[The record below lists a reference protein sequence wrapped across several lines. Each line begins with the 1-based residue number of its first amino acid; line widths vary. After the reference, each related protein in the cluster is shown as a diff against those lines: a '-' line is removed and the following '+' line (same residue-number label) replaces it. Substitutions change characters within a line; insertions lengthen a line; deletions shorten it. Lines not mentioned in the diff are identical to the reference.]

1 MDDIEIRGSLSKTLE
16 SIGKEEREKMLE
28 ILYQPQ
34 DKFKVKAVT
43 RCSSSIPGV
52 TIVCMIA
59 VVFYHIRVF
68 EIFSRGWRFD

>member
-43 RCSSSIPGV
+43 RCSSSIPGGRASA
-52 TIVCMIA
+52 ILM
-59 VVFYHIRVF
+59 
-68 EIFSRGWRFD
+68 ESL